1 MGFVNLALNYFRASY
16 RELGK
21 VSWPK
26 REEVIWLTVLVV
38 VIIIIAALFLALV
51 DFGLTSLVTYLL
63 SLSITK

>member
-1 MGFVNLALNYFRASY
+1 MGFVNTAINYFKASY

-26 REEVIWLTVLVV
+26 REEVIWLTVLVI